1 MAIRRIGQIFVDMGF
16 ISDEQLEMLLEEQQQ
31 RPGTLLGKIA
41 LELNML
47 SEEQVIQALAEQMGM
62 QVVEL
67 GDTII
72 PHEVIQ
78 NYRKAFAQ
86 TRSLTYRLID
96 GADHGLT
103 DQAWRHAYTTLLVN
117 WITEMIAGKRTD
129 AVDGQKRL
137 KGVMQAKA
145 E

>member
-47 SEEQVIQALAEQMGM
+47 SEEQIMQALAEQMGM

-67 GDTII
+67 GDTVI
-72 PHEVIQ
+72 PHEVINLMTESMAQ
-78 NYRKAFAQ
+78 LYR
-86 TRSLTYRLID
+86 
-96 GADHGLT
+96 
-103 DQAWRHAYTTLLVN
+103 
-117 WITEMIAGKRTD
+117 
-129 AVDGQKRL
+129 AVPIHFDPPW
-137 KGVMQAKA
+137 
-145 E
+145 